1 VAPET
6 ADLRRTARGD
16 GPALTP
22 WFLFFNP
29 GEKGFDFPPN
39 EEIASGQTRAYP
51 AAAIRFL

>member
-6 ADLRRTARGD
+6 ADLGRTARGD

-39 EEIASGQTRAYP
+39 EEIASDQTRAYP